1 MKQRDIKLV
10 LADAMGSA
18 VALYFAFLLR
28 FEFVIPA
35 DFKFILIEGLPVF
48 AVIQMLTFSVSGIYS
63 RMWRYTSLFDLYAIV
78 SSVVTSSGLSLLC
91 SFKWGLQ
98 DIRINLLL
106 YFIFNSIIIVGIRL
120 SVQFTTAI
128 IIRILF

>member
-1 MKQRDIKLV
+1 MKQRDIVIACGCYGFCHSSL
-10 LADAMGSA
+10 
-18 VALYFAFLLR
+18 FRFFLR

-35 DFKFILIEGLPVF
+35 NFKFILIEWLLVF

-78 SSVVTSSGLSLLC
+78 SSVVTSSGLSFIYVL
-91 SFKWGLQ
+91 FKMGSAGYP
-98 DIRINLLL
+98 RSTLLL

-120 SVQFTTAI
+120 
-128 IIRILF
+128 